1 MVTLPH
7 LKPQFMKRFITLM
20 LLVGS
25 SLHAEGTPPDLI
37 QPSFPDGIGQQEGR
51 SLSGIVT
58 DATGPIA
65 GASIAIKGSLN
76 GTVSDAEGRFTLNHV
91 KTGDLLQI
99 SFIGY
104 VTQEIRYN
112 GQSQLQIHLQ
122 EDSQALEEIVVVGY
136 GVQKKVNLTG
146 SVSSVKGES
155 FEHRPVADATQSL
168 QGLVPG
174 LVVSNNNSGRPGASG
189 TLTLRGQGNLSN
201 TANPYILVDGVEMS
215 LADVNPNDIESISVL
230 KDAAACAIY
239 GARAAYGVILVTT
252 KKGEEGKA
260 RINYQGTVGWS
271 TPTVLPD
278 MVDSYQFAQYW
289 NAGVA
294 NADSPRL
301 YSEEKL
307 SLLQQYIKD
316 PSSVNPWFELPA
328 DANMNPAFENSE
340 SGVGNTDY
348 FDLHYKNWA
357 FKQNHNIS
365 LSGGGKQA
373 QYYVSGGYYDEQGIL
388 RYADINYTRFNFA
401 ANLSSQLTDWLKLKV
416 NTKFVHS
423 DQTTPFGDGGLS
435 EGFYHSLARFRPT
448 VAAVDPNGHFTEL
461 TMIPYL
467 QSGTYT
473 DTRNNHLSLTVGA
486 DIQPLKNW
494 FIFADYTYKLLNTEY
509 EALNVAPQIYA
520 ADGVTT
526 SLGVRDELGV
536 SPDGKYTRSLGRTR
550 YQSINLYTNY
560 LFTIADAHNF
570 TVMAGYQEEDNN
582 YSYLKNAITGLYS
595 TSNPNVGMGTG
606 DQVVVDTRNGWAT
619 RGFFGRINY
628 DYDGRYL
635 LELNGRYDGSS
646 RFASGHRWGF
656 FPSVSLGW
664 NIHREAFMGSLTDV
678 LSNLKL
684 RASYGRLGNQAGA
697 ALYTF
702 ASSMALNSSLGN
714 YIFADGRQLFTTAP
728 LVVNPATTWEKV
740 DSKNIGLDFGL
751 FGNALTGSLD
761 LFQRDTKDML
771 GPGLDFPDFFGAEAP
786 QTNNARL
793 RNRGWE
799 LSLNYQGQIGKEI
812 RYNIGGSLSDAT
824 AVVTEYANPTGT
836 DPENQWY
843 TGKQVGEI
851 WGYRSDGLIQTEA
864 EADAYNQLDL
874 SYLSGKP
881 WTPGDVHYLDLN
893 GDGAVNKGSNTLDD
907 MGDYTVI
914 GNTTPRY
921 QYTINGMIS
930 WRGLSLSLMFQG
942 IGKRDWSPN
951 GVYFWGCGPYAQVTV
966 FPEHLD
972 YWTPENT
979 GAYYPKPYIHSA
991 GGVVPFNSKTQQRT
1005 DRYLQSAAYCRLKN
1019 LTVSYDLPTDWTH
1032 RVGLSKLQVYFSGE
1046 NLLTF
1051 TRLKGMFDP
1060 EAIFTASD
1068 YSAEGGKNYPMNR
1081 VVSVG
1086 LIINL

>member
-7 LKPQFMKRFITLM
+7 LKLQFMKRFITLM

-51 SLSGIVT
+51 TLSGIVT

-76 GTVSDAEGRFTLNHV
+76 GTVSDAEGRFTLSHV

-174 LVVSNNNSGRPGASG
+174 LVVSNDNSGRPGASG

-606 DQVVVDTRNGWAT
+606 DQVVADTRNGWAT

-628 DYDGRYL
+628 DYDGYYL

-751 FGNALTGSLD
+751 FDNALTGSLD

-893 GDGAVNKGSNTLDD
+893 GDGAVNKGSNTFDD

-1060 EAIFTASD
+1060 EAIFTTSD
-1068 YSAEGGKNYPMNR
+1068 YSAEGGR
-1081 VVSVG
+1081 TTR
-1086 LIINL
+1086 